1 MATRHWLYIFI
12 LFANNICLASSI
24 NESIVIDST
33 KISWMNDGYEDE
45 YARSIMIPIKN
56 YQIFKSIIIAQYD
69 DGYEIPYQFDLEED
83 HLGYFI
89 TIVDKEFDTRFV
101 ISGLNDYG
109 ITQTEFILHP
119 ADVKEPDVNGIQKE
133 KAEEYSK
140 VTIYTLSGMKVW
152 DGTAEELKTA
162 TNLRPKGGYLI
173 KTKKGTKKIFLAP

>member
-1 MATRHWLYIFI
+1 MKTRI
-12 LFANNICLASSI
+12 LILLNLFLPIIGFSNEIS
-24 NESIVIDST
+24 ESIVVDLNKAVWVSSPNIDDPYT
-33 KISWMNDGYEDE
+33 REVK
-45 YARSIMIPIKN
+45 IPIYIPKE
-56 YQIFKSIIIAQYD
+56 ISGLIIAQYD
-69 DGYEIPYQFDLEED
+69 EGCLLPYQQ
-83 HLGYFI
+83 YFENYHPENFI
-89 TIVDKEFDTRFV
+89 ASVDIEFDTRFV
-101 ISGLNDYG
+101 ISGFNDYG

-133 KAEEYSK
+133 KEDKHSK